1 MFVVPVKFCV
11 ARLRSATFDDS
22 AASAI
27 EAAGKLTVDVAV
39 SVPTTKFPAVVEA
52 R

>member
-1 MFVVPVKFCV
+1 MVPVKFCV
-11 ARLRSATFDDS
+11 ARLSNATLDESAVS
-22 AASAI
+22 EI

-39 SVPTTKFPAVVEA
+39 RVPTTKFPAEVEA

>member
-1 MFVVPVKFCV
+1 MVRF
-11 ARLRSATFDDS
+11 RRATFADS
-22 AASAI
+22 AASAMDD
-27 EAAGKLTVDVAV
+27 AGKLTVEVAV